1 MLINCVTIVIAFIN
15 INEYLRTL
23 INLYTSFMVNIFVS
37 NLSFKFNEDSLNQLF
52 QAYGTVNSSKIITD
66 KFTGKSRGFGF
77 VEMAN
82 DEEGHRA
89 IEALNES
96 EHDGRNISVS
106 VAKPRTEGGG
116 GRDRNSGGG
125 YGGGERRDRDKRW

>member
-1 MLINCVTIVIAFIN
+1 
-15 INEYLRTL
+15 
-23 INLYTSFMVNIFVS
+23 MVNIFVS

-52 QAYGTVNSSKIITD
+52 QQYGTVNSSKIITD

-82 DEEGHRA
+82 DEEGHKA

-125 YGGGERRDRDKRW
+125 GYGGGRRDNDREKRW

>member
-1 MLINCVTIVIAFIN
+1 
-15 INEYLRTL
+15 
-23 INLYTSFMVNIFVS
+23 MVNIFVS

-52 QAYGTVNSSKIITD
+52 QNYGTVNSSKIITD

-82 DEEGHRA
+82 DDEANTA

-116 GRDRNSGGG
+116 GRDRNSSSRGG
-125 YGGGERRDRDKRW
+125 YGGGGERRNYDKKW

>member
-1 MLINCVTIVIAFIN
+1 
-15 INEYLRTL
+15 
-23 INLYTSFMVNIFVS
+23 MVNIFVS

-66 KFTGKSRGFGF
+66 KFTSKSRGFGF
-77 VEMAN
+77 VEMPN
-82 DEEGHRA
+82 DEESHKA
-89 IEALNES
+89 IEGLNES

-125 YGGGERRDRDKRW
+125 GYGGGGGRDRNRDNKW